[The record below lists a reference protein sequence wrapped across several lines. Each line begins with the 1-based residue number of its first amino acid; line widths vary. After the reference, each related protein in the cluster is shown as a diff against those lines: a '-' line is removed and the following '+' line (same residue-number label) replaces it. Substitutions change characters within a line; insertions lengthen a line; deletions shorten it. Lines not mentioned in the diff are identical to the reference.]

1 LRNEI
6 IDYLEYW
13 RQRTGI
19 AITLILTWL
28 TLSNS
33 KYYDWSHRKGQQ
45 TQPIGI
51 IPKSHWILPWERES
65 IIEYRYLHPE
75 EGYRRLCYMMLDE
88 DIVAVSPSTVYRVLK
103 EKGLLVTQ
111 WRHQRSKGTGFNQPE
126 YPHQHWHLDITYIN
140 FRGTFVY
147 LAALIDGYSRFIVH
161 YELKTSIDSLDI
173 EIMLE
178 RARLKYPGETPI
190 LITDNGP
197 QFIAKELKNYLN
209 EVGITHR
216 RTSFYYPQSNGKV
229 ERFYQTCKNEFVR
242 KTSFLTL
249 DDLEEQLEDYI
260 RIYNYNRLHSAIG
273 YITPSD
279 MMIGRRDE
287 IIRERKMKLE
297 KARQQRKTQRI
308 EQAA

>member
-1 LRNEI
+1 
-6 IDYLEYW
+6 
-13 RQRTGI
+13 
-19 AITLILTWL
+19 
-28 TLSNS
+28 
-33 KYYDWSHRKGQQ
+33 
-45 TQPIGI
+45 
-51 IPKSHWILPWERES
+51 
-65 IIEYRYLHPE
+65 
-75 EGYRRLCYMMLDE
+75 
-88 DIVAVSPSTVYRVLK
+88 
-103 EKGLLVTQ
+103 
-111 WRHQRSKGTGFNQPE
+111 
-126 YPHQHWHLDITYIN
+126 
-140 FRGTFVY
+140 
-147 LAALIDGYSRFIVH
+147 
-161 YELKTSIDSLDI
+161 
-173 EIMLE
+173 MLE

>member
-1 LRNEI
+1 LRNEV

-13 RQRTGI
+13 QKRTGV

-28 TLSNS
+28 ALSTG
-33 KYYDWSHRKGQQ
+33 KYYDWRKRKDRVNQHN
-45 TQPIGI
+45 GI
-51 IPKSHWILPWERES
+51 IPKSHWILPWEKDA

-88 DIVAVSPSTVYRVLK
+88 DVVAVSPSTVYRVLK
-103 EKGLLVTQ
+103 HKGLLLTQ
-111 WRHQRSKGTGFNQPE
+111 WRHEKSKGSGFHQPE

-161 YELKTSIDSLDI
+161 YELKTSIDSLDV

-178 RARLKYPGETPI
+178 RARLKYPDASPS

-216 RTSFYYPQSNGKV
+216 KTRFYYPQSNGKV

-242 KTSFLTL
+242 KTSFLSL
-249 DDLEEQLEDYI
+249 DDLKQQLANYI
-260 RIYNYNRLHSAIG
+260 NIYNNHRLHSAIG
-273 YITPSD
+273 YISPND
-279 MMIGRRDE
+279 MLRGRRDE
-287 IIRERKMKLE
+287 IIKERKRKLE
-297 KARQQRKTQRI
+297 KARLERKTRKTVK
-308 EQAA
+308 AA